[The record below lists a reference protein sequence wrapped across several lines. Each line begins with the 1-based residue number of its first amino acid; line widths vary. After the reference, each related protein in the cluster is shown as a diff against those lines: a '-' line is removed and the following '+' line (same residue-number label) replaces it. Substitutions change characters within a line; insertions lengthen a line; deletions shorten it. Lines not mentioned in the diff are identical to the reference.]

1 MVKRDAE
8 YFDGGLLL
16 DRSSIE
22 DNGGYWPVPTMV
34 GNCKGLRFGW
44 LELHFPI
51 RAPTGYKVDSS
62 LVL

>member
-8 YFDGGLLL
+8 YLDGGLLL

-34 GNCKGLRFGW
+34 GNCKCVCVCPCKDPLY
-44 LELHFPI
+44 
-51 RAPTGYKVDSS
+51 A
-62 LVL
+62 